1 MALFQAETCAQ
12 ALREAVE
19 ERKSQGQASWSFQR
33 LAQAMGV
40 HKSYLSAVF
49 KGRAQINADQL
60 FLASQALQLNARESG
75 FLALLLDYEKSGV
88 EERRRALKKDI
99 DARRS
104 EASAVHASL
113 PRRHLVESPA
123 ELAAYYLEP
132 LHQVVHMALAIPAFA
147 RQPEKLRVA
156 LELSRPRFDRILE
169 ALVSFDLAEK
179 DSAGAFR
186 FKGRNL
192 HLPKDNPLFRGYQ
205 RAQRQ
210 VLIER
215 LGESS
220 EELSFSAYFTADAE
234 AASRIRE
241 KLLSAIRDVQSEVQ
255 RAPSERVFQISLDF
269 LPWT

>member
-1 MALFQAETCAQ
+1 MSLFKAESCAQ

-19 ERKSQGQASWSFQR
+19 TRKVQGGLWTYQR

-49 KGRAQINADQL
+49 KGRAQLSADQL
-60 FLASQALQLNARESG
+60 YLAGQALQLNARERS
-75 FLALLLDYEKSGV
+75 FLELLLEFEKSGI
-88 EERRRALKKDI
+88 EDRRRAIKKDI

-104 EASAVHASL
+104 EATAIHANL
-113 PRRHLVESPA
+113 PRRQLVESPS

-132 LHQVVHMALAIPAFA
+132 LHQVVHMALSIPLYA
-147 RQPEKLRVA
+147 RQPEKLRSD
-156 LELSRPRFDRILE
+156 LELSKPRFERVLTQ
-169 ALVSFDLAEK
+169 LVDFGLAER
-179 DSAGAFR
+179 DDGGAYR

-220 EELSFSAYFTADAE
+220 EELSFSAYFTADDG
-234 AASRIRE
+234 AAKQVRE
-241 KLLSAIRDVQSEVQ
+241 KLLAAIRDVQAEVQ
-255 RAPSERVFQISLDF
+255 RAPSERVFQLNLDF